1 MIEIV
6 LAVALFAGIVVSLAA
21 LVLGARAWLMPSGE
35 AVALVNGERAVA
47 VRKGAKLLTG
57 LNAAGIHLP
66 SGCGGKGTCGQCRIR
81 VTAGGGP
88 VLPTESSVLAR
99 REIAQG
105 VRLACQLTVR
115 GDLEVFVPDDVL
127 GVEHWICR
135 VRSARCV
142 ATFIKEIV
150 LELPEGE
157 SIDPPAGR
165 YVLVT
170 CPPYRSSYRDLAIDP
185 AVRDEW
191 DRLNLW
197 RYTAGT
203 DEPTQRAYSLASYAD
218 EKGIAM
224 LIVRIATPPPTA
236 PDAPPGVVSS
246 WLFGLRPG
254 DEVEVAGP
262 YGHIYLPPSDDELVL
277 VGGGAGMAPMR
288 AHLLDLFR
296 RQATRRRVSFWY
308 GARSRRELFYVDLF
322 DRLAAEHANFSWTVA
337 LSEPRP
343 EDDWRGETGFIHEV
357 LYRRYLAQHPAP
369 ETCDYYVCGPPLMV
383 EAVRSLLDELGVDPE
398 RIYADDFGG
407 TAG

>member
-35 AVALVNGERAVA
+35 AVALVNGEREVA
-47 VRKGAKLLTG
+47 VRKGAKLSTG
-57 LNAAGIHLP
+57 LGAAGIHLP
-66 SGCGGKGTCGQCRIR
+66 SGCGGKGTCGQCRVR

-88 VLPTESSVLAR
+88 VLPTETSVLAR

-115 GDLEVFVPDDVL
+115 QDLEVFVPEDVL

-142 ATFIKEIV
+142 ATFIK
-150 LELPEGE
+150 
-157 SIDPPAGR
+157 A
-165 YVLVT
+165 
-170 CPPYRSSYRDLAIDP
+170 
-185 AVRDEW
+185 W
-191 DRLNLW
+191 DRLDLW

-203 DEPTQRAYSLASYAD
+203 DEPTQRAYSLASYPD
-218 EKGIAM
+218 EKGLVM

-262 YGHIYLPPSDDELVL
+262 YGHIVLPPGDDELVL

-322 DRLAAEHANFSWTVA
+322 DGLAAEYANFSWTVA

-357 LYRRYLAQHPAP
+357 LYRRHLAEHPAP
-369 ETCDYYVCGPPLMV
+369 EACDYYVCGPPLMV
-383 EAVRSLLDELGVDPE
+383 KAVRTLLDELGVDPE

-407 TAG
+407 AAG